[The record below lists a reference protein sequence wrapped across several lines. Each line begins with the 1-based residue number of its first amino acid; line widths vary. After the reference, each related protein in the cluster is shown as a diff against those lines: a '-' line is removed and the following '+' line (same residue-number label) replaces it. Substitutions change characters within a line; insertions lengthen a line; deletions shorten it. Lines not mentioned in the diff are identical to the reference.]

1 MSSVRCGNT
10 NTNLTTLLMVTF
22 TTIKTNIPLV
32 TQQWILKQIAKLVL
46 PEQIKELDRL
56 TNQNS
61 TDSKRGYSS
70 SHISYVT
77 TRIQFNYRLIGRG
90 DVHWIW
96 DTIKGTISTAVLH
109 GATLSDST
117 TGYPDRPLAWRGSH
131 ATIITLCPLF
141 AVAILT
147 QLRHYVTHADIYNY

>member
-1 MSSVRCGNT
+1 M
-10 NTNLTTLLMVTF
+10 
-22 TTIKTNIPLV
+22 
-32 TQQWILKQIAKLVL
+32 KLVL

-61 TDSKRGYSS
+61 TDSKRGYSFK
-70 SHISYVT
+70 SHLHVT

-90 DVHWIW
+90 DVHWIR

-117 TGYPDRPLAWRGSH
+117 TGYPDWPLA
-131 ATIITLCPLF
+131 
-141 AVAILT
+141 
-147 QLRHYVTHADIYNY
+147 